1 VVPESEKPL
10 KRQGYPSLT
19 AALYFGFT
27 RKYGGVIE
35 VLQEIPLTWKPIRN
49 RSFAGM
55 LGQHQ
60 LAYVLQH
67 HDQTTWK
74 WMVSGCNGTVRYDFQ
89 SAETLDEAKAAVQ
102 ASIDQWFRQA
112 GLLDGEIPSERQ
124 VSTGPGATQ
133 RVY

>member
-1 VVPESEKPL
+1 MQSPL
-10 KRQGYPSLT
+10 GGYIPVHVE
-19 AALYFGFT
+19 AWRRAD
-27 RKYGGVIE
+27 

-67 HDQTTWK
+67 DGQTTWK
-74 WMVSGCNGTVRYDFQ
+74 WMVSGCNGTIRYDFQ

-102 ASIDQWFRQA
+102 ASIETWFRQA
-112 GLLDGEIPSERQ
+112 GLLEEGTA
-124 VSTGPGATQ
+124 V
-133 RVY
+133 